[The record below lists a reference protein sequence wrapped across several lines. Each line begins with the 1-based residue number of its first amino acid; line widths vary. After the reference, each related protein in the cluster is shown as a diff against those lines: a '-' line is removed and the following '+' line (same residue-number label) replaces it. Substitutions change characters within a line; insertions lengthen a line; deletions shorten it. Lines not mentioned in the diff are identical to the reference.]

1 MTSFNCR
8 FTINQ
13 NYLNKLKE
21 LSVKKAVT
29 RVGWFEDTKYEDG
42 TPVAKVAEINEFG
55 ATIKV
60 TDKMRKWFAAQGF
73 PLNKNTTEIH
83 IPARSF
89 IRTTIDERSDD
100 WHDIFYSRLEKVF
113 DGKLTLKQ
121 ALEQLGLVIKGD
133 IQEKI
138 TQITTPPN
146 SGMTVIMKGK
156 DKPLINTGFMQETI
170 SVKTEVK

>member
-1 MTSFNCR
+1 MMKVSLN
-8 FTINQ
+8 INQ
-13 NYLNKLKE
+13 NLLNRIRNLKSGKVE
-21 LSVKKAVT
+21 
-29 RVGWFEDTKYEDG
+29 VGWYEDTRYDDG
-42 TPVAKVAEINEFG
+42 TQVAKVAEINEFG

-60 TDKMRKWFAAQGF
+60 TDKMRKWFAWQGF

-89 IRTTIDERSDD
+89 IRSTCDEKNNEWSD
-100 WHDIFYSRLEKVF
+100 ILNSRLKKVF
-113 DGKLTLKQ
+113 EGELTMKQ

-146 SGMTVIMKGK
+146 SGMTVAMKGK

-170 SVKTEVK
+170 SVETEVK